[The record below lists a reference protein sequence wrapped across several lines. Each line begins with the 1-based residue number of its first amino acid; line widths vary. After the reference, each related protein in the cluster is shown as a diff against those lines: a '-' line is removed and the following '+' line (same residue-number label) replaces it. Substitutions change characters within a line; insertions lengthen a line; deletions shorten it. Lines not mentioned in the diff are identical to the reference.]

1 MSSNLSLDGTINPD
15 FGQVE
20 VDPAVVNLTAF
31 ETFFE
36 EKRPFFIEGANIFS
50 NFGRGGANNF
60 WGFNRAD
67 PMLFYS
73 RRIGRAPQGSAS
85 GDFVE
90 QPTSTTIL
98 GAAKLTGKTKKRL
111 EPRHCST
118 RSPAANGRRR

>member
-1 MSSNLSLDGTINPD
+1 MSSSLSLDGTVNPD

-60 WGFNRAD
+60 WGFNRAE
-67 PMLFYS
+67 PLLFYS
-73 RRIGRAPQGSAS
+73 RRIGRAPQGSA
-85 GDFVE
+85 E
-90 QPTSTTIL
+90 RRL
-98 GAAKLTGKTKKRL
+98 RRAAD
-111 EPRHCST
+111 
-118 RSPAANGRRR
+118 RRRRSSARRS